1 MISFYGASYT
11 SLEMVIEILSM
22 RKLYHQENFQAIL
35 ASILFRFPALFAFYL
50 PYIIT
55 DNFSA

>member
-1 MISFYGASYT
+1 
-11 SLEMVIEILSM
+11 MVIEILSM